1 MAENSDFPR
10 YDHSVLAW
18 EYDQRQPAPF
28 PGELEWYAKYGA
40 LSGGQIL
47 ELACGSGRLTIP
59 LADAGYHIDGIDRSE
74 TMLDRLRTKLKD
86 RDAEVRQRV
95 RLFCADIK
103 DFKSDLKYGTVFLAY
118 NSLQY
123 LEKKGA
129 VEAFFNRVPQLLQK
143 RGHFL
148 FAVRRF
154 SHSDF
159 ADGKRVVY
167 DNMNNPTL
175 DNEKRLSVGCR
186 FTAYLDAPNGQ
197 VVNERTYEIVHA
209 DGQRQLI
216 LQVSRSPV
224 IDTGEYLTM
233 LGNAGLPVQVYGGYD
248 ESPEDGRS
256 RELCFACWRD

>member
-10 YDHSVLAW
+10 YDYPVLAW

-59 LADAGYHIDGIDRSE
+59 LADAGYHIDGVDRSE

-86 RDAEVRQRV
+86 CDAEVRQRV

-123 LEKKGA
+123 LEKK
-129 VEAFFNRVPQLLQK
+129 ETIQTFFSRMPRLLQK
-143 RGHFL
+143 GGHFL
-148 FAVRRF
+148 FVVRRF
-154 SHSDF
+154 SQSYF
-159 ADGKRVVY
+159 TDGKRVVY
-167 DNMNNPTL
+167 DNMKSP
-175 DNEKRLSVGCR
+175 DVDREKGLSVGCR
-186 FTAYLDAPNGQ
+186 FTAYLDSSNSH
-197 VVNERTYEIVHA
+197 VVNEETYEIVHA

-224 IDTGEYLTM
+224 IDTAEYLTL
-233 LGNAGLPVQVYGGYD
+233 LGNAGLAVQVYSGYD

-256 RELCFACWRD
+256 RELCFACRRD